1 MGMRMRDYS
10 RETASEKS
18 AVGIVRA
25 APGWQGIGR
34 VCTPS

>member
-1 MGMRMRDYS
+1 MTTVMGMRMRDYS

-25 APGWQGIGR
+25 APGW
-34 VCTPS
+34 